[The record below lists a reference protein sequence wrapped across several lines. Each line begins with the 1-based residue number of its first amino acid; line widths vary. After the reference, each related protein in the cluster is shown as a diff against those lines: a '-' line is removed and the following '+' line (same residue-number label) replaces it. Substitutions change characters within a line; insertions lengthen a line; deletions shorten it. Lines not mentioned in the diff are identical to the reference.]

1 MEECSKCGN
10 KDPVYFFR
18 RKDGRLY
25 CRRCI
30 TFKDD
35 ESVKERLIEKRRVKP
50 VLDYS
55 LSKEQKE
62 ILHR

>member
-10 KDPVYFFR
+10 KDPIYFFR
-18 RKDGRLY
+18 SKDSRLY

-50 VLDYS
+50 VLD
-55 LSKEQKE
+55 
-62 ILHR
+62 